1 MESQYV
7 YQKKRADFGKHP
19 NFTDRP
25 SELIVDIE
33 PNEDE
38 RQVTFDF
45 YNCSSNCD
53 IELHCPKSNKYWCPI
68 HSCNVRA

>member
-25 SELIVDIE
+25 TELVIDIE
-33 PNEDE
+33 
-38 RQVTFDF
+38 
-45 YNCSSNCD
+45 SNPD
-53 IELHCPKSNKYWCPI
+53 DREVSFNF
-68 HSCNVRA
+68 